1 MANDSI
7 RLPSDST
14 VAPQAIRRG
23 SEQSRAVPSSTA
35 GKTAPEPPSPLA
47 TIVLQSKVMVEGKQA
62 GLYLLLVQNDP
73 KSNPPIQLVSDTALQ
88 AGTSLLI
95 ERDELGQYRPVE
107 RITPEQLQRLV
118 QLELDFWQSHL
129 LPKAQKSET
138 VSLPSA
144 QQLQWL
150 AIQKP
155 ELKPLLQWLMP
166 RTKVELSAQT
176 VQQWIKAFTPMA
188 HRLAWP
194 TLLPASAPP
203 ASSTPASTPAS
214 MMTLTNITANHQTGI
229 QNAVTLN
236 MTPPV
241 QSQPTVTTL
250 QLLTRA
256 INIEIPTQP
265 ATATSTQAT
274 TASSQSLNPTQPAN
288 LGVPSQATSAAP
300 SGPATTSVLTGLTFT
315 PSTPAP
321 HTSILSA
328 GNISVVT
335 RPMPHTSSNAIGN
348 DQKSTVPTSP
358 GTQTIGS
365 VPKGTTVGQSATS
378 QMLGST
384 MTPLPTVL
392 ASSANAN
399 PKLGIVAVNGDSFLP
414 PPSEGR
420 IPETR
425 INIVEARLAAW
436 LARSDQA
443 IKQDA
448 PSLQAQLQHRAQ
460 QLLYSSELIQGKIKQ
475 AVSQQQAHTHATKV
489 DSESPLLAVR
499 QWLDSTL
506 AKVQSLAVQNAVQQW
521 TAPDQ
526 PPVQQAQIPLI
537 WLGLNGW
544 VDIEWWQQ
552 QRSQA
557 SQDDH
562 DRQKRRWSLRL
573 YLSIAPLADICADI
587 DWGIDNTQVIFWS
600 NDQPTLAHLNQLLP
614 TLKAWTRGLSDDCE
628 IETKRGFPK
637 RMREKTIPE
646 SQHLVDILT

>member
-23 SEQSRAVPSSTA
+23 SEQSGAVLRSTTPS
-35 GKTAPEPPSPLA
+35 TAPEPPSPLA
-47 TIVLQSKVMVEGKQA
+47 TIVLQSKAMVEGKQA
-62 GLYLLLVQNDP
+62 GLFLLLVQNDP

-138 VSLPSA
+138 VSLPST

-150 AIQKP
+150 ALQKP

-166 RTKVELSAQT
+166 RTNVELSAQT
-176 VQQWIKAFTPMA
+176 VQQWIKAFTPLA

-194 TLLPASAPP
+194 TPSPATAPQT
-203 ASSTPASTPAS
+203 SNQASTQAS
-214 MMTLTNITANHQTGI
+214 MMTPANITATHQPGN
-229 QNAVTLN
+229 QSAVTLN
-236 MTPPV
+236 ATPPV
-241 QSQPTVTTL
+241 QSQPAVTTL

-265 ATATSTQAT
+265 ATATSTQVN
-274 TASSQSLNPTQPAN
+274 TASSQSLPPTQAAN
-288 LGVPSQATSAAP
+288 LGAHPQATAATP
-300 SGPATTSVLTGLTFT
+300 SSPTTTPVLTGLTFT
-315 PSTPAP
+315 LTTPKSHTNILTASHIGGVTVPSPSTSGIAN
-321 HTSILSA
+321 H
-328 GNISVVT
+328 
-335 RPMPHTSSNAIGN
+335 
-348 DQKSTVPTSP
+348 QKSAAPNQP
-358 GTQTIGS
+358 GTKTIGS
-365 VPKGTTVGQSATS
+365 APQGNTVGHNTTS
-378 QMLGST
+378 QTPGST
-384 MTPLPTVL
+384 MTPLPSMV
-392 ASSANAN
+392 ASSANTN
-399 PKLGIVAVNGDSFLP
+399 PQPSIAAGNGNHFLP

-420 IPETR
+420 LPDSR

-448 PSLQAQLQHRAQ
+448 PSLQAQLQQRAQ

-475 AVSQQQAHTHATKV
+475 AMSQHQINAPATKV
-489 DSESPLLAVR
+489 ETESPLLAVR

-552 QRSQA
+552 KRSQA

-562 DRQKRRWSLRL
+562 EKRKRRWSLRL
-573 YLSIAPLADICADI
+573 YLSISPLADICADI

-614 TLKAWTRGLSDDCE
+614 TLKAWTQGLSDECE

-637 RMREKTIPE
+637 RMREKTVPE